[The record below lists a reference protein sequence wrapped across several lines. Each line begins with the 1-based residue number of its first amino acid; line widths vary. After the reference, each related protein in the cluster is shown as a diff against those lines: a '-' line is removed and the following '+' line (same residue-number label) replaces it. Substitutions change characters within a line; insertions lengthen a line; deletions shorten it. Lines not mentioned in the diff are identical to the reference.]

1 MMVSHFAATSLV
13 CSYYRQKRISLWDTL
28 RSHSRAW
35 LNLIKTNPYAEITT
49 EYLQLWELLKKYNNL
64 YSITSLMS
72 SIACRLT
79 SNKMHSASSAY
90 MFLYVSHIPSTTI
103 DDL

>member
-13 CSYYRQKRISLWDTL
+13 CSYSRQKRISLWDTL
-28 RSHSRAW
+28 PSRAW

-64 YSITSLMS
+64 YLITSLMS

-79 SNKMHSASSAY
+79 SNRMYSASSAY
-90 MFLYVSHIPSTTI
+90 KFLYLSHIPSTAI